1 MVFYFISAVI
11 DGKPYKLYM
20 GEDKHENEDLI
31 KYGFPEDVWFHVD
44 KLSSAHV
51 YIRCPK
57 GETVDEIPQKVLDD
71 CAQLVKAN
79 SIQGNKVNNL
89 SIVYTPWAN
98 LKKTGDMAVGQV
110 GFFKSKEVRS
120 MKVEKRMN
128 EIVNRL
134 NKTKVE
140 VVKPN
145 LQEEREARDRE
156 EREENK
162 RKLKA
167 EREAAAKQEK
177 EDIRKNK
184 EEGELR
190 NYSSLMTSE
199 NMTANNTGY
208 DSDDFM

>member
-1 MVFYFISAVI
+1 
-11 DGKPYKLYM
+11 
-20 GEDKHENEDLI
+20 
-31 KYGFPEDVWFHVD
+31 
-44 KLSSAHV
+44 
-51 YIRCPK
+51 
-57 GETVDEIPQKVLDD
+57 
-71 CAQLVKAN
+71 
-79 SIQGNKVNNL
+79 
-89 SIVYTPWAN
+89 
-98 LKKTGDMAVGQV
+98 
-110 GFFKSKEVRS
+110 

-190 NYSSLMTSE
+190 
-199 NMTANNTGY
+199 
-208 DSDDFM
+208 